1 MDPYTSNDRLE
12 RAFVPSNRM
21 QMQNPPGLEFSIG
34 SVLAL
39 RGDVRL
45 QFFNQMWMAVFVWC
59 LFSSAV
65 IYSTAA
71 VLAFAALR
79 KHSLG
84 RFYSVMILVMGL
96 IIPLSLGLLSSGA
109 IAFVYKH
116 SNFSMVPIHAM
127 MWGVGQTVTHAA
139 VGFTRILATL

>member
-1 MDPYTSNDRLE
+1 
-12 RAFVPSNRM
+12 
-21 QMQNPPGLEFSIG
+21 
-34 SVLAL
+34 
-39 RGDVRL
+39 
-45 QFFNQMWMAVFVWC
+45 MWMAVFVWC

-65 IYSTAA
+65 IYSAAA

-79 KHSLG
+79 RHSLG
-84 RFYSVMILVMGL
+84 RFYSVMIVVMGL
-96 IIPLSLGLLSSGA
+96 IIPLSLLSSGA

>member
-1 MDPYTSNDRLE
+1 MSE
-12 RAFVPSNRM
+12 
-21 QMQNPPGLEFSIG
+21 EFSVG

-39 RGDVRL
+39 TAGVRA
-45 QFFNQMWMAVFVWC
+45 QYFNQMWMSVFMWC
-59 LFSSAV
+59 LFSSA
-65 IYSTAA
+65 ILYSVAA
-71 VLAFAALR
+71 VIAFTTLR
-79 KHSLG
+79 RHSLG
-84 RFYSVMILVMGL
+84 RFYSVLILVMGL

-127 MWGVGQTVTHAA
+127 MWGVGQTVIHAA

>member
-1 MDPYTSNDRLE
+1 VKNRIFVFLQSHLLIYKMDDFRL
-12 RAFVPSNRM
+12 
-21 QMQNPPGLEFSIG
+21 G

-39 RGDVRL
+39 DSSVKARY
-45 QFFNQMWMAVFVWC
+45 FNQMWMSVFIWC
-59 LFSSAV
+59 LFSSAI
-65 IYSTAA
+65 IYSIAA
-71 VLAFAALR
+71 IIAFTTLR
-79 KHSLG
+79 RHYLG
-84 RFYSVMILVMGL
+84 RFYSVIILVMGL

-127 MWGVGQTVTHAA
+127 MWGVGQTAIHAA